1 MRSAFPDGYHTFED
15 VIAEDDKVVTVE
27 RLLVHIR
34 ESCLVFRR
42 QTCIF
47 SRTC

>member
-1 MRSAFPDGYHTFED
+1 MQLPFED

-27 RLLVHIR
+27 RLLVHIG
-34 ESCLVFRR
+34 ELWYSADG
-42 QTCIF
+42 QAGNIF